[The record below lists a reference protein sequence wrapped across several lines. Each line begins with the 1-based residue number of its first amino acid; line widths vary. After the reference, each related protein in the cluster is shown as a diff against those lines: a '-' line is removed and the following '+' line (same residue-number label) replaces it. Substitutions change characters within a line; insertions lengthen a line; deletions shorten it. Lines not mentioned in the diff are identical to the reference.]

1 MYTNLSQT
9 CAPYHYRHRH
19 RRRHHCRCRHQF
31 TCIDYKATVSPI
43 ECKWCF
49 NPHICGLHKRFK
61 DSVIAEVTE
70 TKRTTKSKM
79 KRNSGKRMVCD
90 KFVSSTSYKH
100 TPNIWRKEDEKSFTA
115 TNNKQT
121 PIRHYKRGGLFA
133 DRTWFTFSRSDFK
146 INWLKYWILD
156 KMRQL
161 CFYGLNTER
170 KWATKRKKKTWF

>member
-1 MYTNLSQT
+1 M
-9 CAPYHYRHRH
+9 
-19 RRRHHCRCRHQF
+19 
-31 TCIDYKATVSPI
+31 
-43 ECKWCF
+43 
-49 NPHICGLHKRFK
+49 
-61 DSVIAEVTE
+61 
-70 TKRTTKSKM
+70 
-79 KRNSGKRMVCD
+79 
-90 KFVSSTSYKH
+90 SSTSYKH

-170 KWATKRKKKTWF
+170 KWATKRKRRLAFKIVSRLYGFLLSSFPLSRFIDDSFWPVKSFRFLLPRCACLNLFLSQRNYFAVIKHRNGCITDRWFVIFRH

>member
-1 MYTNLSQT
+1 MYINLSQT
-9 CAPYHYRHRH
+9 CAPYHYRYRHRH

-70 TKRTTKSKM
+70 TKRPTKSKM
-79 KRNSGKRMVCD
+79 KQIPENEWFAINLCRVRHTRTYIEHLKKR
-90 KFVSSTSYKH
+90 
-100 TPNIWRKEDEKSFTA
+100 RKEDEKSFTA

-133 DRTWFTFSRSDFK
+133 DRT
-146 INWLKYWILD
+146 
-156 KMRQL
+156 
-161 CFYGLNTER
+161 
-170 KWATKRKKKTWF
+170 

>member
-9 CAPYHYRHRH
+9 CAPYHYRHRY

-70 TKRTTKSKM
+70 TKRPTKSKM

-90 KFVSSTSYKH
+90 KFVSSTSY
-100 TPNIWRKEDEKSFTA
+100 TNIHRTSKEK
-115 TNNKQT
+115 
-121 PIRHYKRGGLFA
+121 
-133 DRTWFTFSRSDFK
+133 
-146 INWLKYWILD
+146 
-156 KMRQL
+156 KMRNPSPQL
-161 CFYGLNTER
+161 TTSKLPSVITNVADYLLIER
-170 KWATKRKKKTWF
+170 DSHFPEVTLK